1 MYKYINMKKSKEIYL
16 FQDNL
21 LQKVEDMNTII
32 YTYIKSIKKEYKNNL
47 IEEKNKLLLKIAE
60 GENIDI
66 TILKTKY
73 LKPKEQ
79 NIKSIIIQDD
89 NTEELLDVTVIDDII
104 YYYENKENGKIYN
117 KNKNIVGNYINSNFI
132 LN

>member
-1 MYKYINMKKSKEIYL
+1 MKKSKEIYL